1 MSDMCIRGADLFR
14 RYANGAHE
22 QLGSALND
30 DINQNWQFA
39 LGIIIADNMSKCLY
53 IWSVL

>member
-1 MSDMCIRGADLFR
+1 MSDMCIRCADLFR